1 MRKLGMGKNKVFNK
15 CVVTVFT
22 LFIIIATISTSVKAE
37 VRNNNIVIPKT
48 GDDGL
53 GLVIGV
59 LILSGAALLVA
70 VNKQKVESRE

>member
-1 MRKLGMGKNKVFNK
+1 MRKLGMGKNKGFNK

-59 LILSGAALLVA
+59 LILSGAALVVA

>member
-1 MRKLGMGKNKVFNK
+1 MRKLGMGKNKGFNK
-15 CVVTVFT
+15 CVVTVFI

-59 LILSGAALLVA
+59 LILSGAALVVA

>member
-15 CVVTVFT
+15 CVVTVFI

-59 LILSGAALLVA
+59 LILSGAALVVA